1 MTGDNVLHT
10 PGSQPSVRVV
20 ADGTGTVAGRG
31 DVVELVGEG
40 RDGIPEV
47 ALASGSGFEIGHLV
61 DDADDYDS
69 EATYAAG
76 DRIGESA
83 VYLRHYVDWFD
94 AAGAPAVGTDHVV
107 FAAGGGV
114 RAYDPVDT
122 GADDQP
128 EDIVGPVFRTVAR
141 GEYRAGKVAVVRRK

>member
-1 MTGDNVLHT
+1 MSGDNVLHT

-20 ADGTGTVAGRG
+20 ADANGDVAGRG

-61 DDADDYDS
+61 ADSLDYDP
-69 EATYAAG
+69 EATYAAD
-76 DRIGESA
+76 DRAGEAA

-94 AAGAPAVGTDHVV
+94 TDATLAVGTDRAA

-114 RAYDPVDT
+114 RAYDEAGGDT
-122 GADDQP
+122 ALDA
-128 EDIVGPVFRTVAR
+128 VGPVFRTVAR
-141 GEYRAGKVAVVRRK
+141 GEYRAGKVAVVRHR